1 MGLTVF
7 YLGVYIGVDQVLE
20 VFAMSL
26 EHYSVALE
34 LRHYSVAE
42 VEVVLGLDGFEHS
55 EHFSA
60 WHRAHEES
68 IDWDL
73 INEATERFQQIKPDN
88 LSGLRELVKWATTQ
102 VDFQA
107 NLSQTGCN
115 IFSIRVAPSVGT
127 GLLSDRS
134 YLSVGTH
141 WDGQYFLTLSQVG
154 SRGCIPWC
162 TYGKVIRLP
171 LGPDYALAADA
182 GRIMAAASKKSVMSA
197 A

>member
-1 MGLTVF
+1 MF
-7 YLGVYIGVDQVLE
+7 
-20 VFAMSL
+20 
-26 EHYSVALE
+26 LE
-34 LRHYSVAE
+34 LRHYSVEEIKAA
-42 VEVVLGLDGFEHS
+42 LGLDGFEVS

-60 WHRAHEES
+60 WYRAHEDS

-88 LSGLRELVKWATTQ
+88 LSGLRELVKWASVQ
-102 VDFQA
+102 VGFRAD
-107 NLSQTGCN
+107 LSQTGCN

-162 TYGKVIRLP
+162 TYGTVIRLP
-171 LGPDYALAADA
+171 LGPDYALAAKA
-182 GRIMAAASKKSVMSA
+182 GKIMAAASKKPARSA

>member
-1 MGLTVF
+1 
-7 YLGVYIGVDQVLE
+7 
-20 VFAMSL
+20 MSL

-34 LRHYSVAE
+34 LRNYSVAE
-42 VEVVLGLDGFEHS
+42 VEDALGLDGFEHS
-55 EHFSA
+55 GHFCD

-73 INEATERFQQIKPDN
+73 ISDATERFRQVKPD
-88 LSGLRELVKWATTQ
+88 LSGLKELIEWATTQ

-107 NLSQTGCN
+107 DLSQTGCN

-127 GLLSDRS
+127 GLLPDRS
-134 YLSVGTH
+134 YLSIGTH
-141 WDGQYFLTLSQVG
+141 WDGQYYLTLSQVG

-162 TYGKVIRLP
+162 TYGKVLRLP
-171 LGPDYALAADA
+171 LGQDYDLAAKA
-182 GRIMAAASKKSVMSA
+182 GRIMAASSKKSAKSA